1 MALHYKRG
9 PYLWGTTFL
18 LALKELF
25 AHPLTPLYL
34 MIKSYGIESYLMVNK
49 MPNTFPRYDKPTPE
63 SLKRVC
69 EEWVQAEMA
78 SGEKYNR
85 DTCVLERTLSHVKQ
99 HVSQVDALDRRNP
112 HIAFFLKT
120 NPGYRQGHC
129 LVSCLNLKWSD
140 LPRVVWELGMK
151 SLGKKS
157 GPHAVKKRPPLFKRM
172 TFQDS
177 TANRIQEEQMSR
189 SSAAAAAGTGGGGGE
204 TNGTTASAGEGG
216 EEGNTKKPAHMLLS
230 QLSAEVE
237 LDVNLDTLSV

>member
-1 MALHYKRG
+1 MVSHSNVLYTVAFIIKARNYNNGVSK
-9 PYLWGTTFL
+9 
-18 LALKELF
+18 LKNVVLFVMTAELF

-120 NPGYRQGHC
+120 NPGYRQVGC
-129 LVSCLNLKWSD
+129 YYCVKW
-140 LPRVVWELGMK
+140 R
-151 SLGKKS
+151 
-157 GPHAVKKRPPLFKRM
+157 
-172 TFQDS
+172 
-177 TANRIQEEQMSR
+177 RIIIVPYVCVCTDM
-189 SSAAAAAGTGGGGGE
+189 
-204 TNGTTASAGEGG
+204 
-216 EEGNTKKPAHMLLS
+216 
-230 QLSAEVE
+230 
-237 LDVNLDTLSV
+237 